1 MCARRFK
8 AGAEWVTSPSTAEQ
22 AGDVRHALAKLVYA
36 AAQFR
41 AIPPRNSAQ
50 LRRAILRNSAAQ
62 FCAALRNSAAGFCAA
77 L

>member
-36 AAQFR
+36 AAQ
-41 AIPPRNSAQ
+41 IPRNSAQ
-50 LRRAILRNSAAQ
+50 FCAILRNSAAQ
-62 FCAALRNSAAGFCAA
+62 FCAALRNSSAGFCAA

>member
-22 AGDVRHALAKLVYA
+22 AGDVRHALAKLV
-36 AAQFR
+36 
-41 AIPPRNSAQ
+41 SAWHHHSVEHEMCART
-50 LRRAILRNSAAQ
+50 LRR
-62 FCAALRNSAAGFCAA
+62 CADADADGAAGPKQE